1 MAATSCPQCGKP
13 VDSRSPFCGNCG
25 YALQTGNAATA
36 QSPSGQQVN
45 QPPYPV
51 SSPYSTDRTSSSAP
65 TYRMNDAPLS
75 YPSANMPSSPNYGA
89 GMPPPPPSF
98 YQNSGT
104 PSAANYSPSSADY
117 PTMSTSG
124 GGAGTPAP
132 ASSTPSPTPQPPSQ
146 RPPRR
151 NNIGVIVI
159 SILVILLL
167 LAGGVLYLSRG
178 SLLKGGST
186 GNTGPNL
193 AATSNAQT
201 ATANQAATSTAPT
214 ATTDTGATPTDTS
227 TTQTGTTPTV
237 IATSPTNSANSYTA
251 IQPGPGCDTSG
262 GTWTPQSITGITCG
276 TQISVKG
283 GTRGYLYLQLP
294 GNKAFSANNV
304 IGISGTDQS
313 DNDCIGLAE
322 QGANSGYLAEF
333 CGNGDW
339 YIYSISSG
347 GAVVQTLAKNIT
359 STRPNEQLSL
369 TFKGSTLSF
378 SIDTEVHTV
387 NITAIQPTKVAVTS
401 YASYYDSNE
410 TVTNFS
416 YTGM

>member
-1 MAATSCPQCGKP
+1 M
-13 VDSRSPFCGNCG
+13 
-25 YALQTGNAATA
+25 
-36 QSPSGQQVN
+36 
-45 QPPYPV
+45 
-51 SSPYSTDRTSSSAP
+51 
-65 TYRMNDAPLS
+65 
-75 YPSANMPSSPNYGA
+75 
-89 GMPPPPPSF
+89 
-98 YQNSGT
+98 
-104 PSAANYSPSSADY
+104 
-117 PTMSTSG
+117 
-124 GGAGTPAP
+124 
-132 ASSTPSPTPQPPSQ
+132 
-146 RPPRR
+146 
-151 NNIGVIVI
+151 
-159 SILVILLL
+159 L

-178 SLLKGGST
+178 AFLKGGST

-201 ATANQAATSTAPT
+201 ATANQTATSTVPT
-214 ATTDTGATPTDTS
+214 ATTDTGVTPTDTS

-237 IATSPTNSANSYTA
+237 VATSPTNSGNSYTA

-276 TQISVKG
+276 TQLSVKG

-369 TFKGSTLSF
+369 TLKGSTLSF

-387 NITAIQPTKVAVTS
+387 NITTFQPTKVAVTS